1 MVWIIRSGAL
11 RLDKNG
17 SECPHLVLCLTVR
30 RHASLKRVMP
40 YTLAVKCAIPNF
52 FDYLAESGEPSKK
65 MDKEELG
72 E

>member
-1 MVWIIRSGAL
+1 
-11 RLDKNG
+11 
-17 SECPHLVLCLTVR
+17 
-30 RHASLKRVMP
+30 MP